1 MTPSPSVPASP
12 LPVGSG
18 FPGIAA
24 RRPRLSSRRV
34 WDALSHAYIW
44 AVLVVFVMPFL
55 ALVGFSLTAR
65 PGEAGAIT
73 NYGYV
78 VDTFGDNLL
87 WSLKISGLT
96 LLINTLVSLPAAYA
110 IVRHSFPG
118 KRLLFS
124 VLTLPL
130 YVPGAVIGISLVLT
144 YNFTYHLTTS
154 MWGLVFAMV
163 VGTFPLMLTPIIV
176 ALKDLPIVFEE
187 AAECLGAS
195 RWTTFWRIV
204 FPLIGPGVSAGLMLA
219 FIIVFNEYLVTLFV
233 HPSEI
238 TTAPLRIF
246 NLVRT
251 AGLLPTTAALAV
263 TMQLIS
269 FASVLLF
276 FRVFGTRYFKGT
288 YLI

>member
-1 MTPSPSVPASP
+1 MSAATAVAPGRQAS
-12 LPVGSG
+12 
-18 FPGIAA
+18 
-24 RRPRLSSRRV
+24 RRFSSRRIV
-34 WDALSHAYIW
+34 NALSHAYIW
-44 AVLVVFVMPFL
+44 FCLLVFVLPFS
-55 ALVGFSLTAR
+55 ALLVYSFTG
-65 PGEAGAIT
+65 PGGTYAVE
-73 NYGYV
+73 NFQYV
-78 VDTFGDNLL
+78 MGSFGENLF
-87 WSLKISGLT
+87 WSLRIAALT
-96 LLINTLVSLPAAYA
+96 LVIDLVIALPAAYA
-110 IVRHSFPG
+110 LVRYPFPG
-118 KRLLFS
+118 KRVLFS

-154 MWGLVFAMV
+154 VWGLVLAMA
-163 VGTFPLMLTPIIV
+163 VGSFPLMLTPIVV
-176 ALKDLPIVFEE
+176 ALKDLPVVFEE

-195 RWTTFWRIV
+195 RWQAYWRII
-204 FPLIGPGVSAGLMLA
+204 FPLIGPGVSAGLMLS

-233 HPSEI
+233 HPTGI

-269 FASVLLF
+269 FGAVLLF
-276 FRVFGTRYFKGT
+276 FRVFGSRYLKGT

>member
-1 MTPSPSVPASP
+1 MSAQVAVSPGRLAS
-12 LPVGSG
+12 
-18 FPGIAA
+18 
-24 RRPRLSSRRV
+24 RRFSSRRV
-34 WDALSHAYIW
+34 VTALSHGYIW
-44 AVLVVFVMPFL
+44 FCLFVFVLPFSALLLYSVTGPGGTYAVQNFQYVMGSFGENLFWSLRIAALTLVIDLVV
-55 ALVGFSLTAR
+55 A
-65 PGEAGAIT
+65 
-73 NYGYV
+73 
-78 VDTFGDNLL
+78 
-87 WSLKISGLT
+87 
-96 LLINTLVSLPAAYA
+96 LPAAYA
-110 IVRHSFPG
+110 LVRYPFPG
-118 KRLLFS
+118 KRALFS

-154 MWGLVFAMV
+154 VWGLVLAMA
-163 VGTFPLMLTPIIV
+163 VGSFPLMLTPIVV
-176 ALKDLPIVFEE
+176 ALKDLPLVFEE

-195 RWTTFWRIV
+195 RWQAYWRIV
-204 FPLIGPGVSAGLMLA
+204 FPLIGPGVSAGLMLS

-233 HPSEI
+233 HPTGI

-269 FASVLLF
+269 FAAVLLF
-276 FRVFGTRYFKGT
+276 FRVFGTRYLKGT